1 MSGGRTW
8 IFWHNDLSLVQV
20 HRALPSPL
28 GSCSPRRRSPGLAGD
43 TLLIIQILV
52 ETGIPGF
59 IVFALL
65 NIFAILNLRRIRR
78 SRGHPLSLIAFFVEL
93 SLYGFWVSGFFLSHG
108 YSSNLYLLLA
118 LSAALRYLD
127 KYKPELIGYN
137 RPST

>member
-1 MSGGRTW
+1 MRAREGGLQAWQAT
-8 IFWHNDLSLVQV
+8 HS
-20 HRALPSPL
+20 S
-28 GSCSPRRRSPGLAGD
+28 
-43 TLLIIQILV
+43 IIQILV

-59 IVFALL
+59 VVFALL

-137 RPST
+137 RSGT